1 MDKRYKFGIEV
12 PRSVKDAIRLDKINN
27 NKLNQ
32 IIEYQ
37 TFWVLEEGETLP
49 NEYKRLP
56 YHIVFDVKF
65 DLRRKARLVAGGNF
79 TDPPKEDVYSGVVSM
94 DTIRLG
100 FMLAKMNDLQ
110 ICAADIGNAFLYG
123 KTSEKCYI
131 VAGPEF
137 GEFQGQKLI
146 IHKGLYGLRT
156 SAARFHEHLAAKLC
170 QMGYKPSRADADLYM
185 KDCGDHYEYLAM
197 YVDNI
202 LSFSRDPMKVIEE
215 LKKDYILKGVSE
227 PMFYLGGDVEQLG
240 QAWKQ
245 EGIECALSAST
256 YIKIPSRRS
265 KLWLARL
272 YANTNLRWKKHTI
285 QNSTTLLSFR
295 HSRLHNTKH
304 SLAWRTG

>member
-12 PRSVKDAIRLDKINN
+12 PRSIKDAVRLDKINN
-27 NKLNQ
+27 NKLWQEAIEKELNQ
-32 IIEYQ
+32 INEYK
-37 TFWVLEEGETLP
+37 TFRVLEEEESLP

-56 YHIVFDVKF
+56 YHGVFNVKF
-65 DLRRKARLVAGGNF
+65 DLCRKAWLVAGSNF
-79 TDPPKEDVYSGVVSM
+79 MDPPKEDVYSGVVSM

-123 KTSEKCYI
+123 KPSEKWYI

-146 IHKGLYGLRT
+146 IHKGLYGLCT

-170 QMGYKPSRADADLYM
+170 RMGYKPLRADADLYM

-197 YVDNI
+197 YVDDI
-202 LSFSRDPMKVIEE
+202 LLVSRDPMKVIEE
-215 LKKDYILKGVSE
+215 LKKDYILKGVGE
-227 PMFYLGGDVEQLG
+227 PMFYLGADVEQLG

-256 YIKIPSRRS
+256 YIKNSIE
-265 KLWLARL
+265 KVEIMVGK
-272 YANTNLRWKKHTI
+272 TLRQHKSPMEEAYHPELN
-285 QNSTTLLSFR
+285 NSPLLPALKASQY
-295 HSRLHNTKH
+295 
-304 SLAWRTG
+304 